1 MDASRT
7 SRKAVVLVLVV
18 FVLGIAL
25 GALSAYLVNARV
37 WGAHPET
44 SRHRDKRTQMIEH
57 LTRELALTQDQHK
70 ELDAILSDM
79 HSKYEALHQQ
89 ISPQTERVRQEGRER
104 IRAILTPEQRPRF
117 EEFLRRMDEERKR
130 KAER

>member
-1 MDASRT
+1 MDASRA

-18 FVLGIAL
+18 FVLGVAL
-25 GALSAYLVNARV
+25 GALGAYLVNGRV
-37 WGAHPET
+37 WGAHPEVF
-44 SRHRDKRTQMIEH
+44 RHRDKRTQMIEQ

-70 ELDAILSDM
+70 ELEAILSDM

-89 ISPQTERVRQEGRER
+89 INPQTERVRQEGRER